1 MLGLMLQRN
10 DKPRKRFQALR
21 HLNTTWGCP
30 QPDNFEDN
38 GCVLSDLRLF
48 TANFCSIRLAIMARV
63 HRPKSKPYWRGSLP
77 LTQANTRFFWRGV
90 NKRGRPVA
98 GRERKAFNPLPGL
111 EATASHL

>member
-48 TANFCSIRLAIMARV
+48 TANFCSD
-63 HRPKSKPYWRGSLP
+63 HKPKDYEPKYYEPR
-77 LTQANTRFFWRGV
+77 
-90 NKRGRPVA
+90 
-98 GRERKAFNPLPGL
+98 
-111 EATASHL
+111 